1 MATVM
6 FSREIFT
13 ASAQREI
20 NTIEQNRV
28 LLNRYLVL
36 IKAKYNSL
44 KQKIENKEKEIENLK
59 NFENYFKEIEEKENQ
74 LHLNISEFKKEYSN
88 FKEKKMEYLNF
99 EGNEDNNKFK
109 ELKNYKIAVEQKIK
123 QNN

>member
-59 NFENYFKEIEEKENQ
+59 NFENYFKEIE
-74 LHLNISEFKKEYSN
+74 IF
-88 FKEKKMEYLNF
+88 
-99 EGNEDNNKFK
+99 
-109 ELKNYKIAVEQKIK
+109 
-123 QNN
+123 